1 MKQAAATLNLKLTSL
16 EVTRPA
22 DFDAAFKEAAARTG
36 GVAVLSGPLIFAHRE
51 PVVAAAA
58 RYKVPAIYYDAE
70 YAQSNGL
77 VAYGPNSRWTHG
89 LTAIDWFHWL
99 RFLRRC
105 ADCQTI

>member
-58 RYKVPAIYYDAE
+58 R
-70 YAQSNGL
+70 
-77 VAYGPNSRWTHG
+77 
-89 LTAIDWFHWL
+89 
-99 RFLRRC
+99 
-105 ADCQTI
+105 